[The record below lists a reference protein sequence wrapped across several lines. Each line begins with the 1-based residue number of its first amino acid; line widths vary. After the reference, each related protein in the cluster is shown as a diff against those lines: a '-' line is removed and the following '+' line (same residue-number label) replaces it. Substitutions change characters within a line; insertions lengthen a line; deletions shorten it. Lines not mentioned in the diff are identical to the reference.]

1 MNRLWLSV
9 PESVRFPVGM
19 RRRCGSSHRRRTAVV
34 VQVNLKFVHLVEG
47 KYFYVLFQ
55 IIHCKEFA
63 GHIQHKAAVR
73 EKRIIPCRPFGEL
86 SLFVVEYLQ

>member
-9 PESVRFPVGM
+9 PEAFAFQSECGVGAVPVIAEEL
-19 RRRCGSSHRRRTAVV
+19 RKTVV

-47 KYFYVLFQ
+47 KYLYVLFQ

-73 EKRIIPCRPFGEL
+73 ESG
-86 SLFVVEYLQ
+86 